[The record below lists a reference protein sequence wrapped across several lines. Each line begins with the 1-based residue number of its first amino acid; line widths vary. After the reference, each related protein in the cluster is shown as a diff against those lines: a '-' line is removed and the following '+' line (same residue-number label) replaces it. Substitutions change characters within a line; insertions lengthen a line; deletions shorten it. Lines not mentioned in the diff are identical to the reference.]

1 MATPCDY
8 CLFGRNRSAESL
20 RDALRDFW
28 RELYR
33 RDPDGVRGRAR
44 PYIGL
49 LAFPV
54 FISTDGRRTPA
65 HFQLDEDLWA
75 VLGSPNKQTLEA
87 TCQDVLQRMG
97 RVRSDFVIYDFP
109 DAPLLPEDSRYAAL
123 VHEFKQLQAMHQE
136 VRLALKNPAAVPKAL
151 FALDLR
157 RTTSPVGAFLRIRS
171 SFLSRQPGHSSNP
184 QSTNRPP

>member
-8 CLFGRNRSAESL
+8 CLFGRNRSAASL

-28 RELYR
+28 RELYS

-44 PYIGL
+44 PHIGI

-65 HFQLDEDLWA
+65 NYRLDEDLWA
-75 VLGSPNKQTLEA
+75 FLGSPNRQTLEA
-87 TCQDVLQRMG
+87 TCQDVLQRMD

-109 DAPLLPEDSRYAAL
+109 DAPLFPQDSRYATL
-123 VHEFKQLQAMHQE
+123 VHEFKKLQAVHEE
-136 VRLALKNPAAVPKAL
+136 VRLALKKPAAVPQARV
-151 FALDLR
+151 ALDLR
-157 RTTSPVGAFLRIRS
+157 RASSPIGAFLRIRT
-171 SFLSRQPGHSSNP
+171 SFLSRQRGNPSNP
-184 QSTNRPP
+184 KSTNRAP